1 MGNKLEQLVE
11 WIKSTWTIPKVGQ
24 DWIFIWAGSA
34 CTNQRVLDK
43 FTADMPDDWR
53 YVSCTML
60 ACPLVVHI
68 NSVDYEGMIGDR
80 SGAFQ
85 YRFEKG
91 EGEGAEV
98 VEVILIAAYEPD
110 DYSYDLLTVAFIPRN
125 FTTAWGAFERACWQ
139 LRTSLEPTEKVVIIG
154 GKKHS
159 FVPTVEWDDIVLPA
173 SLKADLMSDV
183 QSFFTSGIEIYKG
196 LKLKPFRK
204 LLLAGVP
211 GTGKTML
218 CSAFA
223 KWAIE
228 RDYLVIYISSADRRG
243 ATFGKIE
250 EALTVAANSKVPT
263 LILLEELDAYL
274 SDDERALVLNV
285 LDGAES
291 SMNDQGSLIIATTNY
306 PEVIDDR
313 VLKRPGRLDRVYI
326 IPETRTLEDASE
338 ILRKYLGPMWQ
349 DDHRDVAEKLIGYPG
364 AFIREVAIH
373 ALTQVAFAGMAGVP
387 LETLG
392 HSFARLK
399 EQIDARD
406 DFLSKRIP
414 VGWGRES

>member
-1 MGNKLEQLVE
+1 MGNKLEQLVD
-11 WIKSTWTIPKVGQ
+11 WIKANWTVAKPDE

-34 CTNQRVLDK
+34 CTNQRVLEK
-43 FTADMPDDWR
+43 FTAELPDDWR
-53 YVSCTML
+53 FVECKML
-60 ACPLVVHI
+60 VCPLVVHI
-68 NSVDYEGMIGDR
+68 NSVDYEGMVGDR
-80 SGAFQ
+80 SGAFHF
-85 YRFEKG
+85 RFAKG
-91 EGEGAEV
+91 ETEV
-98 VEVILIAAYEPD
+98 DVILVAAYEPD
-110 DYSYDLLTVAFIPRN
+110 DFSYDLLTIAFIPRN
-125 FTTAWGAFERACWQ
+125 FTTVWGAFERACWQ

-159 FVPTVEWDDIVLPA
+159 FVPTVEWDDIVLPH
-173 SLKADLMSDV
+173 SLKVDLMNDV

-338 ILRKYLGPMWQ
+338 ILRKYLGTMWQ
-349 DDHRDVAEKLIGYPG
+349 DDHCDVAEKLIGYPG

-373 ALTQVAFAGMAGVP
+373 ALTQVAFAGMNGVP
-387 LETLG
+387 LDTLS
-392 HSFARLK
+392 HSFTRLK

-414 VGWGRES
+414 VGWGRD

>member
-1 MGNKLEQLVE
+1 MGNKLEQLVD
-11 WIKSTWTIPKVGQ
+11 WINLNWTAPKPDE

-34 CTNQRVLDK
+34 CTNQRVLEK
-43 FTADMPDDWR
+43 FTAELPDDWR
-53 YVSCTML
+53 FVECKML
-60 ACPLVVHI
+60 VCPLVVHI

-80 SGAFQ
+80 SGAFHF
-85 YRFEKG
+85 RFAKG
-91 EGEGAEV
+91 ETEV
-98 VEVILIAAYEPD
+98 DVILIAAYEPD
-110 DYSYDLLTVAFIPRN
+110 DYSYDLLTIAFIPRT
-125 FTTAWGAFERACWQ
+125 FTTVWGAFERACWQ

-159 FVPTVEWDDIVLPA
+159 FVPTVEWDDIVLPN
-173 SLKADLMSDV
+173 SLKVDLMNDV

-338 ILRKYLGPMWQ
+338 ILRKYLGTMWQ

-387 LETLG
+387 LDTLS
-392 HSFARLK
+392 HSFTRLK

-414 VGWGRES
+414 VGWGRD

>member
-60 ACPLVVHI
+60 ICPLVVHI

-85 YRFEKG
+85 FRFEKG
-91 EGEGAEV
+91 TGDEAEV

-110 DYSYDLLTVAFIPRN
+110 DYSYDLLTVAFIPRE
-125 FTTAWGAFERACWQ
+125 FTTVWGAFERGCWQ

-173 SLKADLMSDV
+173 SLKADLMNDV

-338 ILRKYLGPMWQ
+338 ILRKYLGTMWQ
-349 DDHRDVAEKLIGYPG
+349 DDHRGVAEKLIGYPG

-387 LETLG
+387 LDTLS
-392 HSFARLK
+392 HSFTRLK

-414 VGWGRES
+414 VGWGREG